1 METSNRNL
9 VVGAVLAVAAAV
21 AILGPSVF
29 GVAAWKYVLAL
40 LGLVLV
46 ILGNRAK

>member
-9 VVGAVLAVAAAV
+9 VVGAVIAVAAAV
-21 AILGPSVF
+21 AILGPSIF
-29 GVAAWKYVLAL
+29 GIAAWKYVLAL

-46 ILGNRAK
+46 ILGNRVK